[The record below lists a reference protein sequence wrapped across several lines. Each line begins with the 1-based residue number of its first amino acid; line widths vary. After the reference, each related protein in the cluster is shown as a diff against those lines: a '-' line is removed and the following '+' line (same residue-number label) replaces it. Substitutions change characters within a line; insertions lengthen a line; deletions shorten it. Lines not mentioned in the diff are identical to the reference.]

1 MQQDKGSKPVSDF
14 LISRNKNGAKYR
26 ITDDPTKL
34 SIDDW
39 SNVVAAFVT
48 GQEWQFKGWKLGGNP
63 AHIFNKS
70 EFYFF

>member
-1 MQQDKGSKPVSDF
+1 MHQKGCSKPVSDY
-14 LISRNKNGAKYR
+14 LISRNKNGTKYR